1 MNDTIEI
8 KNFTEDQLKKIIRS
22 HTLRVEGKER
32 YYEAHREQF
41 KESMR
46 KQREANPNLDKEQY
60 ERKKNDPDFKE
71 KLRVR
76 NAAAYQKRKA
86 LLLAQKLAEQAE
98 ALETLD

>member
-1 MNDTIEI
+1 MNDTIDI

-22 HTLRVEGKER
+22 HTLRAEGKKW
-32 YYEAHREQF
+32 YYEAHRERF
-41 KESMR
+41 KVNMR

-71 KLRVR
+71 KLQVR
-76 NAAAYQKRKA
+76 NAAAHQKRKA